1 MNEGFIALHVGAGHH
16 SMEKKH
22 AYKTLCKKSC
32 QKVTIMLKDGCSAV
46 EAVSAAVV
54 SLENSL
60 LTNAGRGSNL
70 SLSRKVECDASIMDG
85 RTLNFGAVGAL
96 SDYMNPVLVAKEL
109 LLHQNNE
116 NLSLHRISPCVLVGE
131 GASQWARS
139 RGLKS
144 IKSDL
149 LVSENALHTYNK
161 YKRKVEEAEN
171 DPRKFLQREPANNET
186 LHSEAKEM
194 EKNPCISSE
203 AWFPGDESLKLDTV
217 GAVGMDCCGNVA
229 SAVSSGGI
237 VLKHPGRLGQAAL
250 YGCGSWAQ
258 NSLSS
263 TEPAVAV
270 TTSGNGEHLIKTM
283 FARTCAETLISNTDG
298 VTGLHYVFH
307 TKFLESPFLI
317 HTSEKLA
324 GVLAM
329 KFDPVSNSVE
339 VLWAHNTA
347 TMVLGYMSTHVTKA
361 VTMFSTLPSSVD
373 PGHKPLIQGS
383 LLKLHNKIT

>member
-96 SDYMNPVLVAKEL
+96 
-109 LLHQNNE
+109 
-116 NLSLHRISPCVLVGE
+116 
-131 GASQWARS
+131 
-139 RGLKS
+139 
-144 IKSDL
+144 
-149 LVSENALHTYNK
+149 SENALHTYNK